1 MNEGRG
7 FRWLSPLGTGV
18 ALSVGLCLT
27 PGCDGCGKQGATP
40 GTAANVA
47 PEVVTEPVEPLPEL
61 SELDL
66 DMRKVVLG
74 RRLYHDTRLSGDG
87 TVSCATCHSLDHGG
101 AEPRAVSVGIGGQL
115 GPINSP
121 TVLNSRYNFR
131 QFWDGRAADL
141 REQAAGPIENPAEM
155 GHSFVELIPQ
165 LKENATYTAAFQEA
179 YGSEITKE
187 LVLDA
192 IATYEESLLT
202 PSPFDAYLRGD
213 KGAISAE
220 AKAGYVAF
228 KEVGCTACH
237 SGMLLGGQMFQ
248 RLGLLKDYFKDRGKE
263 ITPADLGRYNVTQKD
278 DDRHMF
284 KVPTLRNVALTAP
297 YLHDGSAETL
307 EEVIRIMA
315 TYQLGQD
322 LDAAKIAQIKAFL
335 ESLTGEL
342 PPHAREPEAAEAA
355 APAGV
360 TPAPVGSGHQ
370 TPQVHG

>member
-1 MNEGRG
+1 MRSVVNFQVIG
-7 FRWLSPLGTGV
+7 FVIMVVST
-18 ALSVGLCLT
+18 AT
-27 PGCDGCGKQGATP
+27 IGCDGCKKRDVGTGGAVPTEEP
-40 GTAANVA
+40 S
-47 PEVVTEPVEPLPEL
+47 EPVEPLPEL

-74 RRLYHDTRLSGDG
+74 RRLYHDARLSGDG

-165 LKENATYTAAFQEA
+165 LKENSTYTTAFQEA

-213 KGAISAE
+213 KDAISAE
-220 AKAGYVAF
+220 AKAGYATF

-248 RLGLLKDYFKDRGKE
+248 RLGVIKDYFKERGTE
-263 ITPADLGRYNVTQKD
+263 ITPADLGRYNVTQED
-278 DDRHMF
+278 DDRHLF
-284 KVPTLRNVALTAP
+284 KVPTLRNVALTSP
-297 YLHDGSAETL
+297 YLHDGSVETL
-307 EEVIRIMA
+307 KEAIRIMG
-315 TYQLGQD
+315 TYQLGKD
-322 LDAAKIAQIKAFL
+322 LDASQVAHIKAFL

-342 PPHAREPEAAEAA
+342 PPHAREPEAAAA
-355 APAGV
+355 AAHPREMRARPAGREQNSRP
-360 TPAPVGSGHQ
+360 TKG
-370 TPQVHG
+370 